1 VQCITIDE
9 QKCHIDAVGDNVIQ
23 ELPHGSPP
31 QGLFGS
37 GCLILA
43 SPCEFSALDRE
54 KLSSV

>member
-1 VQCITIDE
+1 MNKSVILM
-9 QKCHIDAVGDNVIQ
+9 HVVVGDNVVQ

-54 KLSSV
+54 RQSLV

>member
-1 VQCITIDE
+1 MDE

-54 KLSSV
+54 RLSLV